1 MKEGLFMIM
10 GNLRFQREYLAIYKN
25 NTESTTH
32 VMRTGLNSLKMLK
45 LLK

>member
-10 GNLRFQREYLAIYKN
+10 GNLRFQQEYFRIYKIIQN
-25 NTESTTH
+25 QRHT
-32 VMRTGLNSLKMLK
+32 VMRIGLNSLKMLK